1 MILLLLTVRGG
12 PGERAALS
20 GTSQVSLGAKSM
32 EGRGGEKTMRGV
44 SQEKGARKKTK
55 TSVERSG
62 GNRAILGIPI
72 RKGKLMTFDNIYH
85 QISQRGMTFRSWWWW
100 CELGCCFW
108 SLCVEVHYGMVI
120 GHSTEKKWVPTHN
133 GANVDETCKSGGRS
147 ANAQSVIV
155 IVHRREKSGFRR
167 QNAQKCTPTHKRAVP

>member
-120 GHSTEKKWVPTHN
+120 GHS
-133 GANVDETCKSGGRS
+133 S
-147 ANAQSVIV
+147 
-155 IVHRREKSGFRR
+155 EKSGFRR
-167 QNAQKCTPTHKRAVP
+167 TNVQMSTKRAKVHSCATNAVSPSNCAFELKKWVPPDKRAKVHSDAQTATLA